1 MSSDRLRIR
10 RYKNHRD
17 LLRLWKTMSS
27 NTVSPVWGSGKAME
41 HLVLRA
47 FELEKASVQYPFEV
61 KKDGMVVEQIDGVV
75 YTNGLNCLVECKD
88 TKEPANIEVI
98 AKLRNQLL
106 RRPSQVVG
114 IVFSRKGFTEP
125 ATLLAEYAMPQNV
138 LLWSGYEID
147 FALKNR
153 CFCKGL
159 LAKYRNAVEYALPTY
174 SIITPKLNA
183 R

>member
-1 MSSDRLRIR
+1 MSSSDRLRIR

-61 KKDGMVVEQIDGVV
+61 KKDGMVVEQIDGVI
-75 YTNGLNCLVECKD
+75 YTNGLNCLIECKD
-88 TKEPANIEVI
+88 TKYPEKIEVV
-98 AKLRNQLL
+98 AKLRSQLQ
-106 RRPSQVVG
+106 RRPQQVIGV
-114 IVFSRKGFTEP
+114 VFSRSGFTDP
-125 ATLLAEYAMPQNV
+125 AILLAEYASPQNV
-138 LLWSGYEID
+138 LLWGGDEIE

-153 CFCKGL
+153 YFCKGL
-159 LAKYRNAVEYALPTY
+159 LAKYRNAVEHTMPLY
-174 SIITPKLNA
+174 IQE
-183 R
+183 